1 MLKINAYA
9 KINLFLDI
17 TSRRAD
23 GFHDIISYMQTVSL
37 ADTLTLDA
45 NASGEI
51 HVKGNYGVDEKKD
64 LVYRAAELFLSHY
77 GISEG
82 VDIEVDKK
90 IPMQGGLAGGSADAA
105 ATLSGLNELFKLNR
119 PLPELAVLGAE
130 LGSDVPFC
138 VVGGGKLT
146 YGRGEILKDA
156 PIMPSC
162 GIVIVKGKTGS
173 STPAQFK
180 ALDSKYNDFLG
191 YAPKTDKLD
200 GLLTAISEKN
210 IEGVGSN
217 LYNIFE
223 DTPGYDRSSLNIM
236 KQNGAYGTLLSGS
249 GSSVFGIFED
259 INAANRAAE
268 ILEANGF
275 TAYAC
280 EPQN

>member
-17 TSRRAD
+17 KSRRTD

-37 ADTLTLDA
+37 ADVLTFEA

-51 HVKGNYGVDEKKD
+51 HVKGNYDVDERSD
-64 LVYRAAELFLSHY
+64 LVCRAAGLFMARY
-77 GISEG
+77 EINKG
-82 VDIEVDKK
+82 VDITVDKR

-105 ATLSGLNELFKLNR
+105 ATLRGLNELFSLNR
-119 PLPELAVLGAE
+119 PLTELAELSAS

-156 PIMPSC
+156 PKLPDC
-162 GIVIVKGKTGS
+162 GIVIVKGKTGC

-180 ALDSKYNDFLG
+180 ALDEKYNNFIG
-191 YAPKTDKLD
+191 YVPKTDKLD
-200 GLLTAISEKN
+200 AMLAAIEQNDIKKLG
-210 IEGVGSN
+210 EN

-223 DTPGYDRSSLNIM
+223 DAPGYDRSSLNIM
-236 KQNGAYGTLLSGS
+236 KKNGAYGTLLSGS
-249 GSSVFGIFED
+249 GSSVFGVFED
-259 INAANRAAE
+259 IKAAKTAALA
-268 ILEANGF
+268 LEANGF
-275 TAYAC
+275 TAFAC

>member
-17 TSRRAD
+17 TSRRDD
-23 GFHDIISYMQTVSL
+23 GFHDIISYMQTVGL
-37 ADTLTLDA
+37 ADTVTIDK
-45 NASGEI
+45 NPSGNI
-51 HVKGNYGVDEKKD
+51 RVKGNYDVDEKKD
-64 LVYRAAELFLSHY
+64 LVYRAAELFLSRY
-77 GISEG
+77 GISSG
-82 VDIEVDKK
+82 VDIEVDKN

-105 ATLSGLNELFKLNR
+105 ATLRGLNELFELER
-119 PLPELAVLGAE
+119 PLSELAELGAS

-146 YGRGEILKDA
+146 YGRGEIIKEA
-156 PIMPSC
+156 PVMPRC
-162 GIVIVKGKTGS
+162 GIVIVKGKTGC

-180 ALDSKYNDFLG
+180 ALDSKYNDFIG
-191 YAPKTDKLD
+191 YEPKTDKLD
-200 GLLTAISEKN
+200 GLIAAISEKN
-210 IEGVGSN
+210 IAGIGAN

-223 DTPGYDRSSLNIM
+223 DAPGYDRSSLNIM

-259 INAANRAAE
+259 INTAKRAAE
-268 ILEANGF
+268 ALIANGF

>member
-37 ADTLTLDA
+37 ADTLTLDQ

-51 HVKGNYGVDEKKD
+51 HVKGNYDVDEKSD
-64 LVYRAAELFLSHY
+64 LSYRAAELFMSRY
-77 GISEG
+77 GITYG
-82 VDIEVDKK
+82 VNIKIDKR

-105 ATLSGLNELFKLNR
+105 ATLRGLNELFSLNR
-119 PLPELAVLGAE
+119 PLDELAELGAR

-156 PIMPSC
+156 PALPDC
-162 GIVIVKGKTGS
+162 GIVIVKGKAGC
-173 STPAQFK
+173 STPAQFR
-180 ALDSKYNDFLG
+180 ALDEMYNNFIG

-200 GLLTAISEKN
+200 AMLSAIEQNDIKKLG
-210 IEGVGSN
+210 EN

-223 DTPGYDRSSLNIM
+223 DAPGYDRSSLNIM
-236 KQNGAYGTLLSGS
+236 KENGAYGTLLSGS

-259 INAANRAAE
+259 IKAAKTAALA
-268 ILEANGF
+268 LEQNGF
-275 TAYAC
+275 AAFAC
-280 EPQN
+280 KPHN